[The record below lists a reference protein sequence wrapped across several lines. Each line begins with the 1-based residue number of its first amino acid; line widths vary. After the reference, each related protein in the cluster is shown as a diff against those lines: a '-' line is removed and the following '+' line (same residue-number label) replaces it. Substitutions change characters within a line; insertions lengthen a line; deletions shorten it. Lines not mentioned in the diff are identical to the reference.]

1 MSKLPNMGI
10 GQRVDK
16 VVTDE
21 REYFEHCPACGQDF
35 DARDLAQVAHHLK
48 RGHEPLSEEETMR
61 VVRGELRN

>member
-16 VVTDE
+16 VITNEMD
-21 REYFEHCPACGQDF
+21 YFEHCPSCGQDF
-35 DARDLAQVAHHLK
+35 DARDLAQVFYHSK
-48 RGHEPLSEEETMR
+48 PGHEPLPEEETMR